1 MQTPLYHEHVRL
13 NAKMVDFHGWDM
25 PVWYTGIKEEH
36 LATRRHAGLFDVSH
50 MGEIMVS
57 GEAAAPFLDRVLT
70 RDIASMHRGK
80 ALYTFLL
87 NETGGIIDDLI
98 VYCLEPGSGYLL
110 CVNSSNRDKDYA
122 WMAKQNTER
131 ATVRDMSEDFSML
144 ALQGPAASAILQA
157 CLGFDDAGLRPF
169 SFAVKD
175 TPAHGELI
183 VSKTGY
189 TGAGGVEIFLDAKA
203 APALWQAFI
212 KGGATPCGLGARDT
226 LRLEMGY
233 PLHGNDIDET
243 TTPLEAGLDF
253 AVDLGKKDFIGA
265 RALREQKGRG
275 LTRRLAGLAV
285 QDRGIP
291 REHCRCLKDGHEVG
305 TVTSGSISPV
315 SGRGIALAYVDALLT
330 DGEELFIE
338 VRDRTLRS
346 VITKPPFVAGTL
358 QA

>member
-1 MQTPLYHEHVRL
+1 
-13 NAKMVDFHGWDM
+13 
-25 PVWYTGIKEEH
+25 
-36 LATRRHAGLFDVSH
+36 
-50 MGEIMVS
+50 
-57 GEAAAPFLDRVLT
+57 
-70 RDIASMHRGK
+70 
-80 ALYTFLL
+80 
-87 NETGGIIDDLI
+87 
-98 VYCLEPGSGYLL
+98 VYCLEPLSSYLL

-122 WMAKQNTER
+122 WMTQQNAGH

-144 ALQGPAASAILQA
+144 ALQGPAAASILKA
-157 CLGFDDAGLRPF
+157 CLGFDDADLRPF
-169 SFAVKD
+169 SFAVTD
-175 TPAHGELI
+175 TPAYGELV

-212 KGGATPCGLGARDT
+212 RGGATPCGLGARDT

-253 AVDLGKKDFIGA
+253 AVDLLKEDFIGA

-291 REHCRCLKDGHEVG
+291 REHCRCLKDGHVVG
-305 TVTSGSISPV
+305 AVTSGSISPV

-358 QA
+358 QE